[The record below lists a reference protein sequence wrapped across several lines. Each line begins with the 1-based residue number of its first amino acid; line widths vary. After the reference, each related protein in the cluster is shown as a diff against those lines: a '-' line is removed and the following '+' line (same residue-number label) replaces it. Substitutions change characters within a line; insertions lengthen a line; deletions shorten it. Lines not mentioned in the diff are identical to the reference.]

1 MILPSVSGY
10 WNMIPLISFLLKS
23 ISNTFPT
30 SMLIPNGSALV
41 WTQAIVWGCSLSD
54 RMNLFLLFF
63 LWKRKN
69 IVLKFQQTIH
79 NNNNAIKIF
88 FACYTYSILQELLL
102 QMFPHLTMMHLHW
115 TIQWDLIPWFDNWS
129 SSQDD
134 PVQSLVGMVCTALS
148 YWKYNWRRHSIR
160 KKIFNNLL
168 WLTYFLISIDTYHPG
183 FSSKFRRMVCGI
195 LVL

>member
-1 MILPSVSGY
+1 MKLISQHNYRTPNLCALSTTLVKSMILPSVSGY

-30 SMLIPNGSALV
+30 SMLMPNGSALV

-54 RMNLFLLFF
+54 KMNLFLLFF

-79 NNNNAIKIF
+79 NNSMNNIAIKIF

-134 PVQSLVGMVCTALS
+134 PVQSLVGMVCTAWS
-148 YWKYNWRRHSIR
+148 YI
-160 KKIFNNLL
+160 
-168 WLTYFLISIDTYHPG
+168 
-183 FSSKFRRMVCGI
+183 
-195 LVL
+195 